1 MRWAL
6 LASSA
11 FSGKRLFYF
20 GQDALSAS
28 VSVHSKGWNSP
39 RTPLWP
45 WGSVTALL
53 SCGPVLH
60 PALLGHHSSD
70 IFFLL
75 LFNSCNSISKFFNL
89 QFNSWQ
95 LWSPIVKSLTFSLS
109 LIVSFKL
116 DYRMHPFF
124 REFNAFTPQ
133 NITTYLWSIYGIG
146 HQVKN
151 NITGLDKVESIN
163 YLSHRGLHHICAYDM
178 GCCKQKTKTFCLESW
193 SDLKCF
199 CHALKCWTWGS
210 CAESS
215 IWQYWGTW

>member
-1 MRWAL
+1 MTWWWSKEEDGFALIVWLGKWCCTVGASQASGDVNLSVVLEAADEVRWAL

-20 GQDALSAS
+20 RQDALSAS

-116 DYRMHPFF
+116 DYHMHPFF
-124 REFNAFTPQ
+124 
-133 NITTYLWSIYGIG
+133 
-146 HQVKN
+146 
-151 NITGLDKVESIN
+151 
-163 YLSHRGLHHICAYDM
+163 
-178 GCCKQKTKTFCLESW
+178 
-193 SDLKCF
+193 
-199 CHALKCWTWGS
+199 
-210 CAESS
+210 
-215 IWQYWGTW
+215 